1 MIFHLQYTINEY
13 RKIIKKEFIIMNNNF
28 IKKQILES
36 IKTKE
41 AIIENGLNYI
51 EAAAEVLIES
61 VNASCKILWCGNGG
75 SAADAQHLAT
85 ELMGGMSDHDRMP
98 IPSIALTTDSSF
110 ITAWSNDLDFESIF
124 SRQIQGLGNE
134 GDVLIGISTSGNSK
148 NVISAIKLA
157 NFNKLKTI
165 VLTGKS
171 GGKID
176 GLADITI
183 KVPSDDTQRI
193 QEAHIMIGQIL
204 CDQVEKSILEN

>member
-1 MIFHLQYTINEY
+1 
-13 RKIIKKEFIIMNNNF
+13 MNKNS

-51 EAAAEVLIES
+51 EDAAEVLIES
-61 VNASCKILWCGNGG
+61 INSSCKILWCGNGG

-148 NVISAIKLA
+148 NVISAIKQA
-157 NFNKLKTI
+157 NFKKLKTI

-204 CDQVEKSILEN
+204 CDQVENSVIEN